1 MKNGDVAMLA
11 RRGILGSFNW
21 LFRYVRAARLKF
33 ELDRKS
39 DRQLADIGLRRE
51 EINHI
56 SKSWIKE

>member
-1 MKNGDVAMLA
+1 MPA
-11 RRGILGSFNW
+11 RRRILRPFNW